1 MTGGTRQEHQQLT
14 HDDNAGR
21 RSDIPGQV
29 GTAVLSGVAPLNRID
44 LQSELAVLAEPR
56 RRGGER
62 RAGVDLMT
70 AELAGNED
78 PPLEVG
84 VILLTDPAGEMYD
97 GTRQDD
103 RVLRRLGDLDGLN
116 ARDQLEQNS

>member
-1 MTGGTRQEHQQLT
+1 MQENQQLT

-21 RSDIPGQV
+21 RLDIPGQV
-29 GTAVLSGVAPLNRID
+29 STAVLSGVAPLHRINF
-44 LQSELAVLAEPR
+44 QSELAVLVEPR
-56 RRGGER
+56 RRGAER

-78 PPLEVG
+78 PPLKVAA
-84 VILLTDPAGEMYD
+84 VRLTGTAGEMYD

-103 RVLRRLGDLDGLN
+103 RVLRRLCDLDGLN